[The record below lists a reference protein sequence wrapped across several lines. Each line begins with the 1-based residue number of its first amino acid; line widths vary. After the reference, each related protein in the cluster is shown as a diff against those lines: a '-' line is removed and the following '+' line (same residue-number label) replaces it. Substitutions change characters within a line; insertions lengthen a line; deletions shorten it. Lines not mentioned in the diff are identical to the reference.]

1 MKLPTQSRTTKAC
14 PEKERYLV
22 VDTMPPAEGVKNA
35 LPIPDRLP
43 IYNRAYP
50 MKFLMA
56 VLNESAEEV
65 ACQRILNEF
74 KDSGGKERYRY

>member
-1 MKLPTQSRTTKAC
+1 
-14 PEKERYLV
+14 
-22 VDTMPPAEGVKNA
+22 
-35 LPIPDRLP
+35 
-43 IYNRAYP
+43 